1 MRKVVFISY
10 VYLTEKYSR
19 DWNIDHLIANGA
31 TVEYWDIVAMTRGA
45 YVENH
50 RKTAGYV
57 RAINTFPEL
66 EVAIRLPENRNAI
79 YFMMLPY
86 SENFIRVFRLINKY
100 HRQMIGIAW
109 GGGPDFSEHRSRRLI
124 KHLAHPLLLAKKL
137 FSKVRMST
145 LVKAKFLNPYDTL
158 FVAGEAMAANPQF
171 AKKVVPINL
180 VDYDHYMRVR
190 QGKRLAPAGRN
201 AVFLDIN
208 LPHQSD
214 LLICGLPVVAA
225 TAYYHSLNR
234 FFDLVE
240 SQFELKIVIAA
251 HPKSDYDESTFHGRT
266 LYRDRTAELVR
277 DTEFV
282 ITHTST
288 ALSYAILNLKSVL
301 FIHTDEMLSLYENT
315 VMRQL
320 RAYSKYLDAPLLNID
335 RISDAQQIEI
345 GAPRTERYERYKYDY
360 LTTRASEN
368 TTTADIFLNEL
379 RTMQA

>member
-100 HRQMIGIAW
+100 NRQMIGIAW

-124 KHLAHPLLLAKKL
+124 KHLAHPLLLAKKI
-137 FSKVRMST
+137 FAKVRMST
-145 LVKAKFLNPYDTL
+145 LVKAKFLYPYDTL

-190 QGKRLAPAGRN
+190 QGKRLTPAGRN

-225 TAYYHSLNR
+225 KAYYHSLNR

-266 LYRDRTAELVR
+266 FYRDRTAELVR

-288 ALSYAILNLKSVL
+288 ALSYAILNLKPVL

-360 LTTRASEN
+360 LTTCASEN

-379 RTMQA
+379 RTMHA